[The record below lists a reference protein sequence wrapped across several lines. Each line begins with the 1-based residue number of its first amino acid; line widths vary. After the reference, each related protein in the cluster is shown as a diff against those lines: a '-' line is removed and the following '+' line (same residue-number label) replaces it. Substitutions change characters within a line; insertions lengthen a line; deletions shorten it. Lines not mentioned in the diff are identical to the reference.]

1 MLLVG
6 LTGGI
11 ASGKSTVSCLLAE
24 KGAEIVDADRIARQV
39 VMPGTRA
46 WSKIVDHFGKDV
58 LFEDG
63 SIDRAALADRVF
75 GERAK
80 LSLLN
85 EITHPE
91 IMKAIA
97 ERLEILA
104 GRDEV
109 VVLDAPLLVD
119 LGAGAACDLVVVVT
133 AEADRQVERLE
144 RDRGMESGQARSR
157 IASQIDAR
165 QREDAADIVI
175 HNDGTLEE
183 LQAKVEALWC
193 GLQARL
199 AARRRETT

>member
-157 IASQIDAR
+157 IGSQIDAR

-193 GLQARL
+193 ELQARL
-199 AARRRETT
+199 AARRRET